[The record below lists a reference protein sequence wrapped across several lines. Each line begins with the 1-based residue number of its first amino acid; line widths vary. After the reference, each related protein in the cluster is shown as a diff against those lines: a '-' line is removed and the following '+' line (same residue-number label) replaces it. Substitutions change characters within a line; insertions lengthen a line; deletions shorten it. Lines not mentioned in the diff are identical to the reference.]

1 MRALTLV
8 ALEVVPWTR
17 WPETNAADGDA
28 GVERAR
34 PLDERVGR
42 LEPVVDD
49 SRGGER
55 ELWIVDR
62 YPTAGLI
69 DRDHGGP
76 SASGGDVDV
85 DGIAEEQVSAAL
97 SADVRVK
104 SGPPREQIGPDLPRL
119 HASRLH
125 AIYAAT
131 ADHLPVPRPRRLRMA
146 PEPYRGMR
154 SRERLGNETPQKA
167 EFG

>member
-1 MRALTLV
+1 MRV
-8 ALEVVPWTR
+8 ALGSL
-17 WPETNAADGDA
+17 AAHVRRQFPRAA
-28 GVERAR
+28 GELNELLA
-34 PLDERVGR
+34 
-42 LEPVVDD
+42 EPIPAD
-49 SRGGER
+49 SAED
-55 ELWIVDR
+55 ELWVTFVLR
-62 YPTAGLI
+62 L
-69 DRDHGGP
+69 
-76 SASGGDVDV
+76 
-85 DGIAEEQVSAAL
+85 AEEQVSAAL

-125 AIYAAT
+125 GIYAAT
-131 ADHLPVPRPRRLRMA
+131 AGHLPVPRPRRPRTA